1 MHRFVAAI
9 FRWSSSRPRAALASA
24 LALTLAFATGFAFL
38 RIDASIER
46 LVSRED
52 PEVRYLAEVRENFG
66 ERPVML
72 WLARSGNLA
81 SPALLERFREES
93 EEIGAI
99 EGVERISSLFNL
111 RLPHGDGAGV
121 RDVPALPEIPAD
133 AAEARR
139 ALDALLTSGI
149 VAGQFLNRAGDALAF
164 LIFLEPESAGGTNHR
179 GAIETLER
187 RRAAL
192 AESVGGEAEITL
204 LGAPLVKILAERYI
218 LRDLLFLAPV
228 ALAVVGVLIFLFFRS
243 LAAVFL
249 PLLTGSLGAVAT
261 LGFMGWAGFEINAFL
276 STIVVLLLVVGCT
289 EDLHILSDHLENL
302 RGGMENLAAI
312 RAAGDSLGRALVLT
326 TSTTVLGFLSV
337 AFTDFAGLR
346 HFSISCAFGM
356 AVNFLIT
363 LLVVPAALAL
373 LPPRLPSPDPAARPG
388 PLARVA
394 ALLDASLRRR
404 RGPALASLLLL
415 FLGGVAAS
423 GLSRLEVNTAYLRFF
438 RDDSEIV
445 RAYRRFLD
453 AFGGG
458 AYLTVTV
465 ETGALNGFENPARL
479 DRLRRFQASLEEEC
493 GHAFGLLD
501 LLEEYSKASPTGSAR
516 AGGLPSAETLRE
528 FRKAAPREVLR
539 PFLDYDGSRV
549 AIRLRVHAPASLDA
563 LRIESRV
570 HAIAQECLGD
580 GFEVRV
586 AGDVLLISR
595 LCEQITARL
604 LTSLLVLALAVAF
617 MIAVSTRSP
626 AIGLVAILPNLFP
639 VVVTLGAMGWLGI
652 PMSVATFPVTL
663 VAFGVTVDDTIHLLA
678 RHHLERARGG
688 GVLDAVSRG
697 LARELRPVLATAVI
711 VAAGYLVMTLSPFR
725 VNAEVGLLFAIAMLS
740 GVVADLVLTPLLL
753 VRLDRGGARSS

>member
-1 MHRFVAAI
+1 MHRFVVAI

-52 PEVRYLAEVRENFG
+52 PEVRHLAEVRENFG
-66 ERPVML
+66 DRPVML

-111 RLPHGDGAGV
+111 RLPHGDGARV

-149 VAGQFLNRAGDALAF
+149 VAGQFLNHAGDALAF
-164 LIFLEPESAGGTNHR
+164 LIFLEPESAVGTNHR
-179 GAIETLER
+179 AAIEALER
-187 RRAAL
+187 RRATL
-192 AESVGGEAEITL
+192 AESLGGEAEITL

-249 PLLTGSLGAVAT
+249 PLVTGSLGAVAT
-261 LGFMGWAGFEINAFL
+261 LGFMGWAGFEISAFL

-312 RAAGDSLGRALVLT
+312 REAGDSLGRALVLT

-356 AVNFLIT
+356 AVNFLLT

-373 LPPRLPSPDPAARPG
+373 LPPRLPPLAPGARRG

-394 ALLDASLRRR
+394 ALLDAALRRR

-415 FLGGVAAS
+415 LGVAAS
-423 GLSRLEVNTAYLRFF
+423 GLSRLEVNTDYLRFF

-445 RAYRRFLD
+445 RSYRRFLD

-458 AYLTVTV
+458 AFLTVTV

-479 DRLRRFQASLEEEC
+479 DRLRRFQASLKEEC

-501 LLEEYSKASPTGSAR
+501 LLEEYSKASPKQSAR
-516 AGGLPSAETLRE
+516 DAGPPSAETLRE

-539 PFLDYDGSRV
+539 PFLDYDGSRA

-570 HAIAQECLGD
+570 HALAEERLGD

-586 AGDVLLISR
+586 AGDVLLIAR

-740 GVVADLVLTPLLL
+740 GVVTDLVLTPLLL
-753 VRLDRGGARSS
+753 VRLERRGVRPS